1 MIITDIILPVFFVIA
16 LGVVLRLVG
25 GVEERVFSRTQL
37 YILTPA
43 LVFTAMARAEVD
55 TSLVLRVLVF
65 VGFVMG
71 SILAASQGIGLLL
84 RRDRVERSALS
95 IVSTFM
101 NSGFYGIPLC
111 MLAFGEKGFVYA
123 TLYVVCS
130 ATYQSTVGI
139 VVASAGRRSLGAS
152 LRRMV
157 GIPIIWSI
165 VLSRLLVAVDALP
178 PEPLMKMI
186 DLVGKAAIPIGL
198 ILLGM
203 QLQRLV
209 TGMLRGRRA
218 ARAARGNGEEE
229 TVLPDCELP
238 DDEDVSCPMGGRE
251 VADGLI
257 ASVLRI
263 GGGFGAALLLL
274 VFFEFEPILEKVLIV
289 EASMPTAVN
298 MVVYA
303 TEFDCK
309 PRMVAFGVVASTI
322 ISILS
327 VTLILGYLG
336 AGG

>member
-43 LVFTAMARAEVD
+43 LVFSAMARADVETGMVFH
-55 TSLVLRVLVF
+55 VLLF
-65 VGFVMG
+65 VGAVMG
-71 SILAASQGIGLLL
+71 TILAVSQGAGFLM

-130 ATYQSTVGI
+130 SIFQSTVGI
-139 VVASAGRRSLGAS
+139 VVASAGRRSIAAAVRTMLG
-152 LRRMV
+152 V
-157 GIPIIWSI
+157 PIIWSI
-165 VLSRLLVAVDALP
+165 VLSRVLVASDALP
-178 PEPLMKMI
+178 PGPMMKMI
-186 DLVGKAAIPIGL
+186 DLVGQAAIPIGL

-203 QLQRLV
+203 QLERLV
-209 TGMLRGRRA
+209 TGMIRGMRA
-218 ARAARGNGEEE
+218 KAAAGAISGGAD
-229 TVLPDCELP
+229 DCAAGAV
-238 DDEDVSCPMGGRE
+238 EDTACPIGGRE
-251 VADGLI
+251 IADGLV
-257 ASVLRI
+257 AAFLRI
-263 GGGFGAALLLL
+263 GGGFAVALILLAFL
-274 VFFEFEPILEKVLIV
+274 EFEPILEKVLLV

-303 TEFDCK
+303 TEYDCK
-309 PRMVAFGVVASTI
+309 PRMVAFGVVASTLL
-322 ISILS
+322 SILS
-327 VTLILGYLG
+327 ITLVLGYVG
-336 AGG
+336 VGG